1 MSVAIESLDF
11 EAIAAREKAGRKS
24 GSLKIV
30 FAVFICAI
38 WMVPFYYLFTS
49 IFKTTE
55 EYSINHPLSLPT
67 GVAPLFANAA
77 QAWQQGKMGAGLL
90 NSTLYA
96 TLGAGLAVFFAAM
109 AAYGLTRINFE
120 RKNMWFM
127 LIFAGTVFPF
137 QMYLIPLFFGFQKIG
152 ILNTQF
158 GMVLVYTAICIPF
171 PVLVLRNYMNGLSR
185 EMDEAARMDGAREFT
200 VFWHIV
206 LPNCRG
212 PMAATF
218 LLQFTWDLE
227 RSVVLH
233 GLGEPH
239 GGPIDHECFAG
250 LSGELFFDGAK
261 RCFDSNSDRECS
273 RDLVIFPFEETFHGG
288 NACVR
293 CLNLEIVFW
302 LLL

>member
-109 AAYGLTRINFE
+109 AAYGLTRIHIE

-158 GMVLVYTAICIPF
+158 GMVLVYTSICIPF

-218 LLQFTWDLE
+218 LLQFTWIWSDLLFSTVLGNRTAV
-227 RSVVLH
+227 RSIMNALQVFQGNYSSTAPNVVLTATVIASVPVI
-233 GLGEPH
+233 L
-239 GGPIDHECFAG
+239 
-250 LSGELFFDGAK
+250 LFF
-261 RCFDSNSDRECS
+261 
-273 RDLVIFPFEETFHGG
+273 
-288 NACVR
+288 
-293 CLNLEIVFW
+293 
-302 LLL
+302 LLRKHFMEGMRVSGV

>member
-218 LLQFTWDLE
+218 LLQFTWIWSDLLFSTVLGNRTAV
-227 RSVVLH
+227 RSIMNALQVFQGNYSSTAPNVVLTATVIASVPVI
-233 GLGEPH
+233 L
-239 GGPIDHECFAG
+239 
-250 LSGELFFDGAK
+250 LFF
-261 RCFDSNSDRECS
+261 
-273 RDLVIFPFEETFHGG
+273 
-288 NACVR
+288 
-293 CLNLEIVFW
+293 
-302 LLL
+302 LLRKHFMEGMRVSGV

>member
-109 AAYGLTRINFE
+109 AAYGLTRIHFE

-185 EMDEAARMDGAREFT
+185 EMDEAARMDGAREFK

-218 LLQFTWDLE
+218 LLQFTWIWSDLLFSTVLGNRTAV
-227 RSVVLH
+227 RSIMNALQVFQGNYSSTAPNVVLTATVIASVPVI
-233 GLGEPH
+233 L
-239 GGPIDHECFAG
+239 
-250 LSGELFFDGAK
+250 LFF
-261 RCFDSNSDRECS
+261 
-273 RDLVIFPFEETFHGG
+273 
-288 NACVR
+288 
-293 CLNLEIVFW
+293 
-302 LLL
+302 LLRKHFMEGMRVSGV